1 MAKLV
6 AYKYLL
12 FVFEFCLKVKLST
25 AFCVLSFNRVEFCSI
40 KVKFSS
46 LKRLFIFYILHINH
60 GFEPVTLADVI

>member
-25 AFCVLSFNRVEFCSI
+25 ACVLSFNRVEFCSI

-46 LKRLFIFYILHINH
+46 LKRLFIFSSYKSWF
-60 GFEPVTLADVI
+60 FEPVTLADVI

>member
-25 AFCVLSFNRVEFCSI
+25 AFCVLSLIAEFCSI

-46 LKRLFIFYILHINH
+46 LKRLFILYSSYKSWF
-60 GFEPVTLADVI
+60 FEPVTLADVI